1 MKQIKVKLTFT
12 EELLGTLPNHEEIYR
27 EFIASK
33 SPDANTVEEE
43 VEAIGV
49 DGVVEKGITVFP
61 RDKSGNPFLYDYQ
74 IKGFFKDSCGM
85 LARVAAK
92 GANGKKIKTA
102 NESVKITAYK
112 KVIDGLV
119 FVLPREIPLT
129 MPEGCPMGVCQRPL
143 RAQTAQGERIAL
155 AISETAP
162 AGTQVEFTVKLLS
175 DEHEA
180 AAREW
185 LDYGALRGIGQWRN
199 SGKGRF
205 EWEEVE

>member
-1 MKQIKVKLTFT
+1 MKQLKVKLTFV
-12 EELLGTLPNHEEIYR
+12 EELLGTLPNQDEIYR

-33 SPDANTVEEE
+33 SPDANTIEEE

-92 GANGKKIKTA
+92 DANGKKIKTA

-119 FVLPREIPLT
+119 FVLPREIPLII
-129 MPEGCPMGVCQRPL
+129 PDECSIGVCQRPL
-143 RAQTAQGERIAL
+143 RAQTAQGERVAL

-180 AAREW
+180 AVKEW
-185 LDYGALRGIGQWRN
+185 LDYGSLRGIGQWRN